1 LNHPNRARQ
10 SAVMS
15 IPRAGPSAPGTGARV
30 IRVVSRFRPRAGR
43 VQVATELE
51 LASGPCQAARSGQV
65 HYSERGSLLITKGN
79 LRLGKVFKVDTVT
92 LRARFQFGTRGA
104 EEHQWLHHKSTLSTR
119 TRTGRSKDIVKY
131 AQCGRECYLPVRA
144 SARYQ
149 FGCDGTRGAE
159 ELRESTNRRELEDEK
174 RGKLEVPADSDDL

>member
-1 LNHPNRARQ
+1 
-10 SAVMS
+10 MS
-15 IPRAGPSAPGTGARV
+15 D
-30 IRVVSRFRPRAGR
+30 
-43 VQVATELE
+43 
-51 LASGPCQAARSGQV
+51 GQV
-65 HYSERGSLLITKGN
+65 GLGSLLGTRVAADNEGESQA
-79 LRLGKVFKVDTVT
+79 GKVLQVQDFKFKVDTVT

-104 EEHQWLHHKSTLSTR
+104 EEHQWLHHRDKSTR

-131 AQCGRECYLPVRA
+131 TQCGRECYLPVRA

-174 RGKLEVPADSDDL
+174 RGKVPADSDDL